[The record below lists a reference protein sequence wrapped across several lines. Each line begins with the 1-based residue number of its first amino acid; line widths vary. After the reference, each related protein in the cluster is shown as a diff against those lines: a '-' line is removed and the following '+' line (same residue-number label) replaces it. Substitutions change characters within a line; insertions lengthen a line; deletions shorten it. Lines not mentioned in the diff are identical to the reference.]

1 MLASFVSFASSLIE
15 VGTFSLYQKNR
26 MVEMILSDMLKF
38 LTDNSAEHSSR
49 TSDLIAEAS

>member
-1 MLASFVSFASSLIE
+1 MSFASSLIE